1 MLLELSIKNVALID
15 ELRVEFAPGL
25 NVLTGE
31 TGAGKS
37 ILVDSVNLMLG
48 GRAERDIVRTGTDK
62 AVVQALFDVAG
73 NSAALSLLAELGL
86 EAEDGLIGVSREL
99 TRSGRSVSR
108 ISGMMLPLSQVRRL
122 TALLMDVHGQHEHQ
136 ALLNPQRHRE
146 FLDEFGDAAHAALM
160 GRVAEAYAALR
171 DARALLAQ
179 TELDAS
185 ERARRLDTLANQIAE
200 IEAVKPKPGEEEAL
214 LRKYR
219 LMQHAEKI
227 AEGVKTAYALV
238 YLGGGKTHAAQELL
252 SRASSALGE
261 LAGIDERFGQLRDR
275 IEEMAVNAREIG
287 YELQDMLES
296 MDYDERAAERV
307 GDRLDAIHKL
317 ERKYGAQVE
326 DVLAFLDAAKREYES
341 LEKNDERASELR
353 KQIAA
358 QEKALRALCGEL
370 TQSRTIIARRLEKML
385 VQELSELGM
394 AGTQFEVRIAPE
406 ADFTAHGL
414 DAVEFM
420 ISPNP
425 GEPLKPLRMTASGG
439 ELSRIMLAL
448 KNVFAE
454 KDGVDALIFDE
465 IDTGVSGVAA
475 QRVAEKLA
483 VLGRTKQVL
492 CVTHLPQIAA
502 MAQQQYLVEKAER
515 GGRTYTSIRLLDR
528 EGRRQELARLSGGD
542 MITDTQLA
550 SAEEL
555 LSRDE
560 KFRNSLN

>member
-122 TALLMDVHGQHEHQ
+122 TVLLMDVHGQHEHQ

-146 FLDEFGDAAHAALM
+146 FLDEFGDATHAALM

-227 AEGVKTAYALV
+227 AEGVKTAYA
-238 YLGGGKTHAAQELL
+238 
-252 SRASSALGE
+252 RASSALGE

-341 LEKNDERASELR
+341 LEKNDERAGELR

-439 ELSRIMLAL
+439 ELSRIMLAM
-448 KNVFAE
+448 KAIAAE
-454 KDGVDALIFDE
+454 GGGVDSMVFDE
-465 IDTGVSGVAA
+465 IDTGVSGRMA
-475 QRVAEKLA
+475 QTVAEKLHRIA
-483 VLGRTKQVL
+483 AHRQVL
-492 CVTHLPQIAA
+492 CITHLPQIAA
-502 MAQQQYLVEKAER
+502 MGDAHFVVEKRVED
-515 GGRTYTSIRLLDR
+515 GRTGSYVRRLDDDGRVGEIARLIGGSGETSIKHAQHL
-528 EGRRQELARLSGGD
+528 
-542 MITDTQLA
+542 LA
-550 SAEEL
+550 SAHAQ
-555 LSRDE
+555 
-560 KFRNSLN
+560 

>member
-62 AVVQALFDVAG
+62 AVVQALFDLSENPG
-73 NSAALSLLAELGL
+73 ALSLLAEFGL

-99 TRSGRSVSR
+99 TRSGRSISR

-146 FLDEFGDAAHAALM
+146 FLDEFGDAAHAALRE
-160 GRVAEAYAALR
+160 RVADAYAALR
-171 DARALLAQ
+171 DARTLLAQ

-261 LAGIDERFGQLRDR
+261 LSGIDERFGQLRDR

-341 LEKNDERASELR
+341 LEKNDERAGELR

-358 QEKALRALCGEL
+358 QEKALRALCDEL
-370 TQSRTIIARRLEKML
+370 TQSRTVIARRFEKTL
-385 VQELSELGM
+385 VQELSDLGM

-439 ELSRIMLAL
+439 ELSRIMLAM
-448 KNVFAE
+448 KAIAAE
-454 KDGVDALIFDE
+454 GGGVDSMVFDE
-465 IDTGVSGVAA
+465 IDTGVSGRMA
-475 QRVAEKLA
+475 QTVAEKLHRIA
-483 VLGRTKQVL
+483 AHRQVL
-492 CVTHLPQIAA
+492 CITHLPQIAA
-502 MAQQQYLVEKAER
+502 MGDAHFVVEKRVED
-515 GGRTYTSIRLLDR
+515 GRTGSYVRRLDDD
-528 EGRRQELARLSGGD
+528 GRVSEIARLIGGSGE
-542 MITDTQLA
+542 TSVKHAQHLLA
-550 SAEEL
+550 SAHAQ
-555 LSRDE
+555 
-560 KFRNSLN
+560 

>member
-160 GRVAEAYAALR
+160 GRVAEAHAALR

-185 ERARRLDTLANQIAE
+185 ERRLDTLANQIAE

-238 YLGGGKTHAAQELL
+238 YLGGSKTHAAQELL

-439 ELSRIMLAL
+439 ELSRIMLAM
-448 KNVFAE
+448 KAIAAE
-454 KDGVDALIFDE
+454 GGGVDSMVFDE
-465 IDTGVSGVAA
+465 IDTGVSGRMA
-475 QRVAEKLA
+475 QTVAEKLHRIA
-483 VLGRTKQVL
+483 AHRQVL
-492 CVTHLPQIAA
+492 CITHLPQIAA
-502 MAQQQYLVEKAER
+502 MGDAHFVVEKRVED
-515 GGRTYTSIRLLDR
+515 GRTGSYVRRLDDDGRVGEIARLIGGSGETSIKHAQHL
-528 EGRRQELARLSGGD
+528 
-542 MITDTQLA
+542 LA
-550 SAEEL
+550 SAHAQ
-555 LSRDE
+555 
-560 KFRNSLN
+560 

>member
-160 GRVAEAYAALR
+160 GCVAEAYAALR

-341 LEKNDERASELR
+341 LEKNDEQASELR

-439 ELSRIMLAL
+439 ELSRIMLAM
-448 KNVFAE
+448 KAIAAE
-454 KDGVDALIFDE
+454 GGGVDSMVFDE
-465 IDTGVSGVAA
+465 IDTGVSGRMA
-475 QRVAEKLA
+475 QTVAEKLHRIA
-483 VLGRTKQVL
+483 AHRQVL
-492 CVTHLPQIAA
+492 CITHLPQIAA
-502 MAQQQYLVEKAER
+502 MGDAHFVVEKRVED
-515 GGRTYTSIRLLDR
+515 GRTGSYVRRLDDDGRVGEIARLIGGSGETSIKHAQHL
-528 EGRRQELARLSGGD
+528 
-542 MITDTQLA
+542 LA
-550 SAEEL
+550 SAHAQ
-555 LSRDE
+555 
-560 KFRNSLN
+560 

>member
-1 MLLELSIKNVALID
+1 MIDDPCNGIAL
-15 ELRVEFAPGL
+15 GL
-25 NVLTGE
+25 AVPTGE

-439 ELSRIMLAL
+439 ELSRIMLAM
-448 KNVFAE
+448 KAIAAE
-454 KDGVDALIFDE
+454 GGGVDSMVFDE
-465 IDTGVSGVAA
+465 IDTGVSGRMA
-475 QRVAEKLA
+475 QTVAEKLHRIA
-483 VLGRTKQVL
+483 AHRQVL
-492 CVTHLPQIAA
+492 CITHLPQIAA
-502 MAQQQYLVEKAER
+502 MGDAHFVVEKRVED
-515 GGRTYTSIRLLDR
+515 GRTGSYVRRLDDDGRVGEIARLIGGSGETSIKHAQHL
-528 EGRRQELARLSGGD
+528 
-542 MITDTQLA
+542 LA
-550 SAEEL
+550 SAHAQ
-555 LSRDE
+555 
-560 KFRNSLN
+560 

>member
-160 GRVAEAYAALR
+160 GCVAEAHAALR

-238 YLGGGKTHAAQELL
+238 YLGGGKTHAAQEL
-252 SRASSALGE
+252 LGE

-439 ELSRIMLAL
+439 ELSRIMLAM
-448 KNVFAE
+448 KAIAAE
-454 KDGVDALIFDE
+454 GGGVDSMVFDE
-465 IDTGVSGVAA
+465 IDTGVSGRMA
-475 QRVAEKLA
+475 QTVAEKLHRIA
-483 VLGRTKQVL
+483 AHRQVL
-492 CVTHLPQIAA
+492 CITHLPQIAA
-502 MAQQQYLVEKAER
+502 MGDAHFVVEKRVED
-515 GGRTYTSIRLLDR
+515 GRTGSYVRRLDDDGRVGEIARLIGGSGETSIKHAQHL
-528 EGRRQELARLSGGD
+528 
-542 MITDTQLA
+542 LA
-550 SAEEL
+550 SAHAQ
-555 LSRDE
+555 
-560 KFRNSLN
+560 

>member
-1 MLLELSIKNVALID
+1 
-15 ELRVEFAPGL
+15 
-25 NVLTGE
+25 
-31 TGAGKS
+31 
-37 ILVDSVNLMLG
+37 
-48 GRAERDIVRTGTDK
+48 
-62 AVVQALFDVAG
+62 
-73 NSAALSLLAELGL
+73 
-86 EAEDGLIGVSREL
+86 
-99 TRSGRSVSR
+99 
-108 ISGMMLPLSQVRRL
+108 MMLPLSQVRRL

-136 ALLNPQRHRE
+136 ALLNPQRHLE

-160 GRVAEAYAALR
+160 RARGGGVCGAAGC
-171 DARALLAQ
+171 AQ
-179 TELDAS
+179 RCSRSTEL
-185 ERARRLDTLANQIAE
+185 RRLPSALAGWIRLANQIAE

-341 LEKNDERASELR
+341 LEKSDERASELR

-394 AGTQFEVRIAPE
+394 AGTQFRGAHRARSGFHRAWAGRGGIY
-406 ADFTAHGL
+406 DFAQSRRTAQ
-414 DAVEFM
+414 A
-420 ISPNP
+420 
-425 GEPLKPLRMTASGG
+425 ASH
-439 ELSRIMLAL
+439 
-448 KNVFAE
+448 
-454 KDGVDALIFDE
+454 DGVRRRAFAHHAGDE
-465 IDTGVSGVAA
+465 GHRRWRAA
-475 QRVAEKLA
+475 AWIPWYSMK
-483 VLGRTKQVL
+483 
-492 CVTHLPQIAA
+492 
-502 MAQQQYLVEKAER
+502 
-515 GGRTYTSIRLLDR
+515 SIRAFPGAWR
-528 EGRRQELARLSGGD
+528 KRWRKNCIASPRTGRFCA
-542 MITDTQLA
+542 
-550 SAEEL
+550 
-555 LSRDE
+555 
-560 KFRNSLN
+560 

>member
-160 GRVAEAYAALR
+160 GRVAEAHAALR

-439 ELSRIMLAL
+439 ELSRIMLAVKSAL
-448 KNVFAE
+448 AD
-454 KDGVDALIFDE
+454 KDDIGTVIYDE
-465 IDTGVSGVAA
+465 IDTGVSGLAA
-475 QRVAEKLA
+475 GRIGEKLKQTA
-483 VLGRTKQVL
+483 QGRQVI
-492 CVTHLPQIAA
+492 CITHTAQIAA
-502 MAQQQYLVEKAER
+502 QADNHLLIRKNVSED
-515 GGRTYTSIRLLDR
+515 RTYTEIDALSG
-528 EGRRQELARLSGGD
+528 EGRVQELARMISGD
-542 MITDTQLA
+542 KITELA
-550 SAEEL
+550 LANAREML
-555 LSRDE
+555 RMA
-560 KFRNSLN
+560 KA

>member
-122 TALLMDVHGQHEHQ
+122 TTLLMDVHGQHEHQ

-394 AGTQFEVRIAPE
+394 AGTQFEVRIAPK

-439 ELSRIMLAL
+439 ELSRIMLAM
-448 KNVFAE
+448 KAIAAE
-454 KDGVDALIFDE
+454 GGGVDSMVFDE
-465 IDTGVSGVAA
+465 IDTGVSGRMA
-475 QRVAEKLA
+475 QTVAEKLHRIA
-483 VLGRTKQVL
+483 AHRQVL
-492 CVTHLPQIAA
+492 CITHLPQIAA
-502 MAQQQYLVEKAER
+502 MGDAHFVVEKRVED
-515 GGRTYTSIRLLDR
+515 GRTGSYVRRLDDDGRVGEIARLIGGSGETSIKHAQHL
-528 EGRRQELARLSGGD
+528 
-542 MITDTQLA
+542 LA
-550 SAEEL
+550 SAHAQ
-555 LSRDE
+555 
-560 KFRNSLN
+560 